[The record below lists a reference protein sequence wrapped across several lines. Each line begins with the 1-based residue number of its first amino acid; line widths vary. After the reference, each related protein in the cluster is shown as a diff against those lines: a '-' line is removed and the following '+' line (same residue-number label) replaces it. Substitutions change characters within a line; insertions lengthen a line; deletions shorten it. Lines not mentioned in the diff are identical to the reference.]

1 MNDFPMFDMTDA
13 SCATEDPELFFPDGS
28 NGRSAKIAQA
38 KEICATC
45 PIAVQ
50 CLQYAVLND
59 EDGIWGGTTPSER
72 KLLKK
77 SRTFN
82 VGKVQ

>member
-1 MNDFPMFDMTDA
+1 MNEFPMFDMTDA
-13 SCATEDPELFFPDGS
+13 ACATADPELFFPDS
-28 NGRSAKIAQA
+28 QSGRAEKVAQA
-38 KEICATC
+38 KKICATC

-77 SRTFN
+77 SRTIN
-82 VGKVQ
+82 VGKIQ

>member
-13 SCATEDPELFFPDGS
+13 ACATADPELFFPD
-28 NGRSAKIAQA
+28 NAAGRSEKIAEA
-38 KEICATC
+38 KKICATC

-50 CLQYAVLND
+50 CLQHAILNQ

-72 KLLKK
+72 TRMTAT
-77 SRTFN
+77 RTIN
-82 VGKVQ
+82 VGKIQ